1 MSQAVHNWEIE
12 KYDYDY
18 DTNTCK
24 EGRALYAGKV
34 DAAWFITGDL
44 FI

>member
-18 DTNTCK
+18 DTTTCK
-24 EGRALYAGKV
+24 EGRACGHYTQV
-34 DAAWFITGDL
+34 R
-44 FI
+44 

>member
-18 DTNTCK
+18 DTNACK
-24 EGRALYAGKV
+24 EGRACGHYTQV
-34 DAAWFITGDL
+34 R
-44 FI
+44 